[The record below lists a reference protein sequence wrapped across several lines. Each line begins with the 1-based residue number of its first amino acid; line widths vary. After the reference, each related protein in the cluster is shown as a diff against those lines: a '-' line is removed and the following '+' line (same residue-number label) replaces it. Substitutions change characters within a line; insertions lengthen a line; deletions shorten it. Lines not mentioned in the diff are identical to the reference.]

1 MKEGEKAMLWCPI
14 TQKDCKQECA
24 WFAEGECAFI
34 RLHEVANKMNEV
46 VDALESLEDT
56 IKNKTFE

>member
-1 MKEGEKAMLWCPI
+1 MQWCPI

-34 RLHEVANKMNEV
+34 RLHEVANKMDEV
-46 VDALESLEDT
+46 VNALESLEDT